1 MFILEKAGRLLNNFV
16 TYTGYAGAAIG
27 CIFVVTMAF
36 LICGNVLLR
45 YLLGKPLVFAEEY
58 SAYLLIAIAYLGLA
72 YTARVGGHINMEM
85 VYRRLPKRVKDGLDV
100 VTSLLI
106 LVVVGVYFR
115 YCLDL
120 FMKSLEGDWK
130 AIGIMETPLWIP
142 ETALVI
148 GLPVLGLEVASRAVK
163 KFIDFQ
169 KGFKTQR
176 TIEDMKTY
184 G

>member
-1 MFILEKAGRLLNNFV
+1 MD
-16 TYTGYAGAAIG
+16 
-27 CIFVVTMAF
+27 
-36 LICGNVLLR
+36 
-45 YLLGKPLVFAEEY
+45 
-58 SAYLLIAIAYLGLA
+58 
-72 YTARVGGHINMEM
+72 M
-85 VYRRLPKRVKDGLDV
+85 VYRRLTKRVRDGLDV

-106 LVVVGVYFR
+106 LVVVAVYFR

-120 FMKSLEGDWK
+120 FIKSVEGDWK
-130 AIGIMETPLWIP
+130 AIGILETPLWIP
-142 ETALVI
+142 ETVLVI

-176 TIEDMKTY
+176 TIEDMERY